1 MIWWRETPGWGGNGR
16 GLSKVETVQFKLQWD
31 SSLWQREEEA
41 NCYNNYHDYW
51 EKCEET
57 DYSLRERKRERD
69 YLPVSR
75 LSLTSLSLPHTRFI
89 LCRLSCPVE
98 CQSISNFSPRLSWT
112 RLIEGNLNML
122 LTDSYISCLPHPE
135 RAPSKMNQSTY
146 MNTHLHMH
154 STQPRCE
161 YRIFSP
167 YAS

>member
-1 MIWWRETPGWGGNGR
+1 M
-16 GLSKVETVQFKLQWD
+16 
-31 SSLWQREEEA
+31 
-41 NCYNNYHDYW
+41 
-51 EKCEET
+51 
-57 DYSLRERKRERD
+57 
-69 YLPVSR
+69 SR

-135 RAPSKMNQSTY
+135 HAPSKMNQSTC

-154 STQPRCE
+154 STQPHCE
-161 YRIFSP
+161 YRIYSVVMPPKPRKLTTKQLNNTLSETRILRESHPCKLICFIIK
-167 YAS
+167 YYLYRFI